1 MRYAAFCEGNFSD
14 GCKILNQVQIERTII
29 MKKNSKIVIAVIA
42 VLIALTAALA
52 IVHSAT
58 RTKVPDGA
66 LLVSCGGEKEYVDL
80 KSLDTVPMQGTV
92 VNGKG
97 EESEIDTQGVS
108 LADVIE
114 KAGFDPDNAAA
125 VKVTADDEFSAELTG
140 GEVNEA
146 GKAYLVCE
154 DDGSM
159 RLVVF
164 GDSNAKRNV
173 RNVVSVDI
181 SIK

>member
-1 MRYAAFCEGNFSD
+1 MHFSSRE
-14 GCKILNQVQIERTII
+14 QIPE
-29 MKKNSKIVIAVIA
+29 
-42 VLIALTAALA
+42 
-52 IVHSAT
+52 
-58 RTKVPDGA
+58 GA
-66 LLVSCGGEKEYVDL
+66 LLVSCGDEKEYVDL
-80 KSLDTVPMQGTV
+80 KSLESVPVQGTV

-140 GEVNEA
+140 GEVNEV

-181 SIK
+181 TVK

>member
-1 MRYAAFCEGNFSD
+1 
-14 GCKILNQVQIERTII
+14 

-42 VLIALTAALA
+42 VLITLTAVLA

-58 RTKVPDGA
+58 RTEVPDGA
-66 LLVSCGGEKEYVDL
+66 LLVSCGGENKYVDL
-80 KSLDTVPMQGTV
+80 NSLETVSVRGSI

-97 EESEIDTQGVS
+97 KKSDIDTQGVL
-108 LADVIE
+108 LADVI
-114 KAGFDPDNAAA
+114 KGAGFDPNGAAA
-125 VKVTADDEFSAELTG
+125 VRVTADDEFSAELSG
-140 GEVNEA
+140 DELNEE
-146 GKAYLVCE
+146 GKAYLVGE
-154 DDGSM
+154 NDGSM